1 MTLDEAEAILGP
13 EAFAAA
19 AAAAEQAPPLTEHQR
34 ALLASVFRRYLA
46 EPAEPVAVATRDV
59 A

>member
-13 EAFAAA
+13 EAFEAA

-34 ALLASVFRRYLA
+34 TLLASVFRRYLV
-46 EPAEPVAVATRDV
+46 EPVAVATRDV